1 MKVGVTID
9 KSSIKVEK
17 KNQTLNTETIDSLL
31 NKEKVKNKKKENKE
45 NESMFTSGLSYEKID
60 HNKYKKALTNF
71 NHLFGKD
78 LNKINKNK
86 KGIEK
91 NDKNVQISK
100 SYLYERA
107 LYKDIEIEINLENNN
122 NKIIKDAK
130 KIILLLNNFLNSE
143 KNFFYYEFSNTRNIS
158 FNKLSEGDFLLY
170 KSFIKEFDNLD
181 NNSRNKEDYIKQL
194 DYVNTMINLYYK
206 FNINKKAFY
215 IMTPLYSL
223 SFDYNKEIPLLLT
236 NSKTL
241 EIELNKNDI
250 KIIKIKTKLGK
261 NKLDI
266 NNNKEEIKNIEA
278 KNDNN
283 NINNKQE
290 INEEET
296 NEIENIPLGVSKL
309 YSGLLYN
316 YFANQ
321 NKSNPF
327 NIFSNFEFEG
337 GIFRKCKFHVINIKS
352 LNAKNDNI
360 LVKIEG
366 IIFEE
371 NINKIVNFIK
381 NELSID
387 VFSVRLNKIKAT
399 SSFYLENK
407 EIVSNFNKFDFKK
420 DNFYFY
426 KQ

>member
-1 MKVGVTID
+1 MKRKPKNKGRQTIKIEKRTKIMKKEEID
-9 KSSIKVEK
+9 ALFSKDQEGSKRKESSQKICQNKPLKQQTSNSNKVENK
-17 KNQTLNTETIDSLL
+17 TQKETSINIFTEGI
-31 NKEKVKNKKKENKE
+31 
-45 NESMFTSGLSYEKID
+45 SYEKID
-60 HNKYKKALTNF
+60 HNKYKQALTNF

-206 FNINKKAFY
+206 FNINKKTFY

-266 NNNKEEIKNIEA
+266 NNNKEEKTKIKWNKDLDLKLIEYYFENIKED
-278 KNDNN
+278 KSNMDEIIDNLKNKELKEINVNDNN
-283 NINNKQE
+283 IDKISSKDIKHRLHKLKVYKGKKRAMKKYNKIYNI
-290 INEEET
+290 T
-296 NEIENIPLGVSKL
+296 NESNSDNENE
-309 YSGLLYN
+309 N
-316 YFANQ
+316 
-321 NKSNPF
+321 
-327 NIFSNFEFEG
+327 EG
-337 GIFRKCKFHVINIKS
+337 YEIK
-352 LNAKNDNI
+352 
-360 LVKIEG
+360 
-366 IIFEE
+366 
-371 NINKIVNFIK
+371 
-381 NELSID
+381 
-387 VFSVRLNKIKAT
+387 
-399 SSFYLENK
+399 Y
-407 EIVSNFNKFDFKK
+407 
-420 DNFYFY
+420 Y
-426 KQ
+426 

>member
-181 NNSRNKEDYIKQL
+181 NNSRNKEDYI
-194 DYVNTMINLYYK
+194 
-206 FNINKKAFY
+206 
-215 IMTPLYSL
+215 TPLYSL
-223 SFDYNKEIPLLLT
+223 SFDYSKEIPLLLT

-296 NEIENIPLGVSKL
+296 NEIENIPFGVSKL

-381 NELSID
+381 NELNID